1 MTQWTKRLAPLYA
14 LWHRVGERERRVRM
28 CEPHP
33 DDRMDSK
40 SRPCESAER
49 GVSMS
54 CWGMCD
60 DGSQVFCDGG

>member
-1 MTQWTKRLAPLYA
+1 MQMLQWTKRLAPLYA
-14 LWHRVGERERRVRM
+14 LWHRVGERERQVRM

-49 GVSMS
+49 GVR
-54 CWGMCD
+54 
-60 DGSQVFCDGG
+60 

>member
-28 CEPHP
+28 CEHHP

-49 GVSMS
+49 GVR
-54 CWGMCD
+54 
-60 DGSQVFCDGG
+60 